1 MAAVFLENLTWLEA
15 EKYLSEDTIIVI
27 PLGATLKEHGKHLP
41 LNNDKLMA
49 EHLST
54 EVAKRLDIVVC
65 PTITN
70 SFYPAFVEYPGSI
83 SLSFETAAAL
93 ISETCVCLANFGC
106 KKIYVLNTGVS
117 TFRVLSRVKESL
129 AAQKPALAFS
139 FTDFKK
145 AVEAAASGV
154 STQAGGGHAD
164 EVETSIM
171 LCLAPDVVAM
181 ENASA
186 DFQGNK
192 SGPLTRNPDWARDS
206 DAVYSPTGAWGDPT
220 LATRE
225 KGEIIV
231 NRLVD
236 WIEKDILHM
245 SASLN

>member
-49 EHLST
+49 EHLAL

-65 PTITN
+65 PTISS
-70 SFYPAFVEYPGSI
+70 SFYPAFAEYPGSV
-83 SLSFETAAAL
+83 SLSFETATAL
-93 ISETCVCLANFGC
+93 ISETCVCLATFGC
-106 KKIYVLNTGVS
+106 KKIYILNTGVS
-117 TFRVLSRVKESL
+117 TLNVLSTVKETF
-129 AAQKPALAFS
+129 AQQKLDLQFS
-139 FTDFKK
+139 YTDFRK

-171 LCLAPDVVAM
+171 LHLTPDVVTM

-186 DFQGNK
+186 DFHGDK
-192 SGPLTRNPDWARDS
+192 SGPLTRNPDRARDS

-220 LATRE
+220 LATRA

-236 WIEKDILHM
+236 WIENDILQM
-245 SASLN
+245 RGSSN